1 MTTKR
6 GPESHDM
13 QRPSVSRLRAH
24 RRTISTVSTWLLT
37 MAVATPWAW
46 PGAANAQSNATTAAR
61 AASARSADYI
71 VAVVNRELV
80 TAAEVEQRMARA
92 QADAQRSGARLPPA
106 PQLRQQVLDG
116 LIDERVLVTHAR
128 DSGARVEDSEIDR
141 AVASVAAQN
150 QLSAEQL
157 RERLRRDGI
166 DMTRFRLS
174 LRDQLLVERVRE
186 REVTSRIKVSDEEID
201 AHLAQ
206 QRQAST
212 GAVQL
217 NIAQILVAV
226 PEGASDEVVAQ
237 RRSLAEQALQR
248 ARSGDDFARVA
259 RELSQD
265 ASKERGGE
273 LGLRSADRLPD
284 AFVGAVA
291 ALQPGGV
298 APSLLRT
305 GAGFHVLKL
314 VERRQSS
321 GFEVVQTRARHIL
334 LRPSARGGE
343 AAAVARLDEFRQQ
356 VQSGARG
363 FEALAREHSQ
373 DGSAASGGDL
383 GWASPGTYVPEFEQA
398 MDALP
403 VGGLSQPV
411 VSRFGVHLI
420 QVMERRSTTLD
431 ARQLREQVREGL
443 REKKF
448 EAAFEEWLRELR
460 ARAYIELR
468 EPPP

>member
-1 MTTKR
+1 
-6 GPESHDM
+6 
-13 QRPSVSRLRAH
+13 
-24 RRTISTVSTWLLT
+24 
-37 MAVATPWAW
+37 
-46 PGAANAQSNATTAAR
+46 
-61 AASARSADYI
+61 
-71 VAVVNRELV
+71 
-80 TAAEVEQRMARA
+80 
-92 QADAQRSGARLPPA
+92 
-106 PQLRQQVLDG
+106 
-116 LIDERVLVTHAR
+116 
-128 DSGARVEDSEIDR
+128 
-141 AVASVAAQN
+141 
-150 QLSAEQL
+150 
-157 RERLRRDGI
+157 
-166 DMTRFRLS
+166 MTRFRLS

-186 REVTSRIKVSDEEID
+186 REVTSRITVSDEEVD
-201 AHLAQ
+201 AQLAQ
-206 QRQAST
+206 QRQASAA
-212 GAVQL
+212 AVLL
-217 NIAQILVAV
+217 NIAQILIAV

-237 RRSLAEQALQR
+237 RRGLAEQALQR

-273 LGLRSADRLPD
+273 LGLRPADRLPD
-284 AFVGAVA
+284 AFVSTVA
-291 ALQPGGV
+291 PLQAGGV
-298 APSLLRT
+298 APSLLRS

-314 VERRQSS
+314 VERRQPS

-343 AAAVARLDEFRQQ
+343 AAAVARLGEFRQQ
-356 VQSGARG
+356 VQSGARS

-373 DGSAASGGDL
+373 DGSAAAGGDL

-398 MDALP
+398 MDALA

-420 QVMERRSTTLD
+420 QVMERRTTTLD
-431 ARQLREQVREGL
+431 ARQLREQVREAL

-448 EAAFEEWLRELR
+448 DAAFDEWLRELR